1 MIDKLLRE
9 IEELVGSDDFI
20 YAMEEKM
27 SLIKDEGAGIETVT
41 PLLQIMER
49 HPLDDFGMPGAMV
62 HFIETFYPS
71 YEPYLIES
79 LKRRPTL
86 HTVWMFNRCINAT
99 SKKDEYLSL
108 MKEIVNREDIEKE
121 IRNSAQEF
129 VDFQFS
135 KN

>member
-20 YAMEEKM
+20 YDVEEKIE
-27 SLIKDEGAGIETVT
+27 LIKDEGAGIEIVT

-62 HFIETFYPS
+62 HFIETFYPR
-71 YEPYLIES
+71 YEPDLIES
-79 LKRRPTL
+79 LKRRPAL
-86 HTVWMFNRCINAT
+86 HTVWMLNRCINI
-99 SKKDEYLSL
+99 SPKKDEYLSI
-108 MKEIVNREDIEKE
+108 MKEIADREDVEEE

-129 VDFQFS
+129 FDYQM
-135 KN
+135 NP

>member
-20 YAMEEKM
+20 YDVEEKIE
-27 SLIKDEGAGIETVT
+27 LIKDEGAGIEIVT

-62 HFIETFYPS
+62 HFIETFYPR
-71 YEPYLIES
+71 YEPDLIES
-79 LKRRPTL
+79 LKRRPAL
-86 HTVWMFNRCINAT
+86 HTVWMLNRCINI
-99 SKKDEYLSL
+99 SPKKDEYLSI
-108 MKEIVNREDIEKE
+108 MKEIADREDIEEE

-129 VDFQFS
+129 LDYQM
-135 KN
+135 NP

>member
-20 YAMEEKM
+20 YDVEEKIE
-27 SLIKDEGAGIETVT
+27 LIKDEGAGIEIVT

-62 HFIETFYPS
+62 HFIETFYPR
-71 YEPYLIES
+71 YEPDLIES
-79 LKRRPTL
+79 LKRRPAL
-86 HTVWMFNRCINAT
+86 HTVWMLNRCINI
-99 SKKDEYLSL
+99 SPKKDEYLSI
-108 MKEIVNREDIEKE
+108 MKEIADREDIEEE

-129 VDFQFS
+129 FDYQM
-135 KN
+135 NP

>member
-20 YAMEEKM
+20 YDVEEKIE
-27 SLIKDEGAGIETVT
+27 LIKDEGAGIEIVT

-62 HFIETFYPS
+62 HFIETFYPRF
-71 YEPYLIES
+71 EPDLIES
-79 LKRRPTL
+79 LKRRPAL
-86 HTVWMFNRCINAT
+86 HTVWMLNRCINI
-99 SKKDEYLSL
+99 SPKKDEYLSI
-108 MKEIVNREDIEKE
+108 MKEIADREDIEEE

-129 VDFQFS
+129 LDYQM
-135 KN
+135 NP